1 MPPEIRTYLCLY
13 HPQFVDQLSCIVCWL
28 FVTFHLHRHSKH
40 HICIWTSLPSRRKFG
55 VNPVFRFTLDLT
67 LMPNGGKYVSHDHC
81 WFPKIISSNPGPADC
96 IAPPDHWNLANKES
110 FWFNLLPAKRRKFW
124 IFHCQNSSLDL
135 CGPTME
141 CQTAPHSLKICPGYW
156 FSILYCQWHH
166 LQPMSELIYNHEN
179 IFVALKNFTKGPMS
193 RCAPGY
199 PAWKFCSGACGFLDL
214 LFTLHFRHV
223 AM

>member
-1 MPPEIRTYLCLY
+1 
-13 HPQFVDQLSCIVCWL
+13 
-28 FVTFHLHRHSKH
+28 
-40 HICIWTSLPSRRKFG
+40 
-55 VNPVFRFTLDLT
+55 
-67 LMPNGGKYVSHDHC
+67 MPNGGKYVSHDHC
-81 WFPKIISSNPGPADC
+81 WFPKIISSNSGPADC

-124 IFHCQNSSLDL
+124 TFHCQNSSLDL

-179 IFVALKNFTKGPMS
+179 VCVALKNFTKRPHVQMRSISWISCLKVLQWSTWIPRSLIHTTFPTCGNVDVNDCSHSIPVSALADSLFGLLTILMS
-193 RCAPGY
+193 SNLRIM
-199 PAWKFCSGACGFLDL
+199 KELDN
-214 LFTLHFRHV
+214 LFPLNNLFWNPWCHS
-223 AM
+223 